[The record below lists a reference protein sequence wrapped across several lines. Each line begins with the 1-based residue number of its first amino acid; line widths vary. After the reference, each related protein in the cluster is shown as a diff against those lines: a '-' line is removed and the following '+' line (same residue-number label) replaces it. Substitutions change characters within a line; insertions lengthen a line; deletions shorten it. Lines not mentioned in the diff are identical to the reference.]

1 MAFKKRYILAGLATA
16 LAAAFSQFP
25 ASWIAPLTGM
35 NLPVKPGGTLWE
47 GYVPAINA
55 VPPIKFKT
63 RLAGLVTEA
72 PLLEFGG
79 NGNGLSVKGTAERDQ
94 ISVLTLQGDALFLGQ
109 IDGRLSN
116 LTGVFELAARNIRF
130 NGDCTDVAGQVSTDI
145 LTQNEAL
152 WQWRGPPLSGPITC
166 ENDVLT
172 TTLSGNIPGQSVE
185 AVLKIIPDGTYQ
197 IRAVINTNTPE
208 AGLVLPLYGFE
219 AQGERYT
226 MNEAG
231 RWM

>member
-1 MAFKKRYILAGLATA
+1 MASKKRYMALFALTA
-16 LAAAFSQFP
+16 FAACISQFP
-25 ASWIAPLTGM
+25 ASWAGKIAAPD
-35 NLPVKPGGTLWE
+35 LPVTLGGTIWK
-47 GYVPAINA
+47 GYVPNINA
-55 VPPIKFKT
+55 MPPITFKT
-63 RLAGLVTEA
+63 SPTGLISSAPLVT
-72 PLLEFGG
+72 FSGS
-79 NGNGLSVKGTAERDQ
+79 GNGLFIEGAAEQDH
-94 ISVLTLQGDALFLGQ
+94 IKTLNLKGDAVFLGR

-116 LTGVFELAARNIRF
+116 LMGQFNLSASNIEF
-130 NGDCTDVAGQVSTDI
+130 SGDCAQVSGQVSTDI
-145 LTQNEAL
+145 LASNTRL
-152 WQWRGPPLSGPITC
+152 WRWTGPPLSGPVTC
-166 ENDVLT
+166 ENGTLT

-185 AVLKIIPDGTYQ
+185 AVLRIMPDGRYQ

>member
-1 MAFKKRYILAGLATA
+1 
-16 LAAAFSQFP
+16 
-25 ASWIAPLTGM
+25 
-35 NLPVKPGGTLWE
+35 
-47 GYVPAINA
+47 
-55 VPPIKFKT
+55 
-63 RLAGLVTEA
+63 
-72 PLLEFGG
+72 
-79 NGNGLSVKGTAERDQ
+79 
-94 ISVLTLQGDALFLGQ
+94 VLTLQGDALFLGQ